1 MSPTE
6 CARRATPPGLR
17 SSRRTQRRRGDMS
30 RYQQM
35 RRPAFLEPNRCH
47 TALLLERC
55 PDRNLTLLD
64 ARDLIDI
71 RDAGPNPMSWI
82 AERLGVAPPRLPA
95 ARTTSAPKAWYAESP
110 TRERGPS
117 SHSTCPINRV
127 EPVCRHPSEPFR
139 GCPADTE
146 RADIGGDGVAESEV
160 AGIAA
165 PVRSADRDGDVHVV
179 AERFAR
185 QRLGLADR

>member
-71 RDAGPNPMSWI
+71 HDAGP
-82 AERLGVAPPRLPA
+82 
-95 ARTTSAPKAWYAESP
+95 KAWCAESP
-110 TRERGPS
+110 TANVDPQITAPAPS
-117 SHSTCPINRV
+117 T
-127 EPVCRHPSEPFR
+127 
-139 GCPADTE
+139 A
-146 RADIGGDGVAESEV
+146 
-160 AGIAA
+160 
-165 PVRSADRDGDVHVV
+165 
-179 AERFAR
+179 
-185 QRLGLADR
+185 